1 MKICQT
7 AASQLNQAKNKEGD
21 FRLGPQHF
29 ETTAPGKARLIQN

>member
-21 FRLGPQHF
+21 FRFDPQHF
-29 ETTAPGKARLIQN
+29 ETTAAGKARVIQN